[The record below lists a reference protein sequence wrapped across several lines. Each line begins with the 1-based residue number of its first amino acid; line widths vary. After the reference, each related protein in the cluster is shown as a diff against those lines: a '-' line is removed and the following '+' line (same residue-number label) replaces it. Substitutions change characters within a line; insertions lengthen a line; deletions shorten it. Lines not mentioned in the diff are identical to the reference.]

1 MLAGAPSSEIVR
13 VIIIIVFAAVTMFL
27 RATKKP
33 TPSRPGP
40 GAGAPPAKPLD
51 AIREA
56 MRQAS
61 EQQQARARQPKGP
74 FQSSTLTPP
83 PLSESLKLDSF
94 NQPPAIK
101 PESPVVPSLLLLA
114 LFACLCYMAYRYF
127 AG

>member
-13 VIIIIVFAAVTMFL
+13 IVIIIVFAAVTMFL

-33 TPSRPGP
+33 IPSRPAP
-40 GAGAPPAKPLD
+40 GTGAPPAKPLD

-61 EQQQARARQPKGP
+61 EQQARARQSKDP
-74 FQSSTLTPP
+74 FQSSTLAPP
-83 PLSESLKLDSF
+83 PMSESLKLDSF

-101 PESPVVPSLLLLA
+101 PESPVLPTLLLLA
-114 LFACLCYMAYRYF
+114 LFACVCYMVYRYF

>member
-1 MLAGAPSSEIVR
+1 MLASAPGPEIVR
-13 VIIIIVFAAVTMFL
+13 VIIIIVFAAVTLFL
-27 RATKKP
+27 RATKKA
-33 TPSRPGP
+33 TPSRPAPGP
-40 GAGAPPAKPLD
+40 GSPRPAPLD

-61 EQQQARARQPKGP
+61 EQQARARQSQDPY
-74 FQSSTLTPP
+74 QSPTLVPP
-83 PLSESLKLDSF
+83 RFSEPMKVDSF

-114 LFACLCYMAYRYF
+114 LFACLCYMFYRYF